1 MATLTMRTE
10 TTGARPQFGTVE
22 IRRRDGVRN
31 TAEEFGRVRA
41 REINERANRAWELVW
56 DEATPGERIRI
67 ERLFDDSL
75 GGVFA
80 MNFTP
85 LGETDASAIEVI
97 FVEDTLRMDQAG
109 PHHWRI
115 RTVVE
120 EAF

>member
-31 TAEEFGRVRA
+31 APEEFGRVRA
-41 REINERANRAWELVW
+41 RQLNERANRAWELVW

-85 LGETDASAIEVI
+85 LGDVDANSIEII
-97 FVEDTLRMDQAG
+97 FVEDTLRMDPAG
-109 PHHWRI
+109 TRHWRI
-115 RTVVE
+115 RALVE